1 LLTRHFGEGWERR
14 ASDPAVWAGVDA
26 IPDEELWEVRC
37 EQRRDL
43 VALIRRKVV
52 VDRLARGE
60 DIDYVQAGAEAFDPS
75 FLTIGFARRL
85 ATYKRLN
92 LILHDTPRAL
102 DLLDHDRPAQFVFA
116 GKAHPLDDA
125 AKAIAQRMFAL
136 RRSPGVG
143 NRVVFIEDYDLS
155 VAGTLIAGC
164 DVWLNLPRPPLEASG
179 TSGMKAALNGCLNV
193 SVLDGWW
200 MEGFDGSN
208 GWGIDGDVDPDDS
221 AKDERDAATLYAL
234 IENEVRPSFFERDDR
249 GIPKLWLQRVRA
261 SMRTLGPKY
270 CATRMIDEY
279 VSQVYAPR

>member
-1 LLTRHFGEGWERR
+1 
-14 ASDPAVWAGVDA
+14 
-26 IPDEELWEVRC
+26 
-37 EQRRDL
+37 
-43 VALIRRKVV
+43 
-52 VDRLARGE
+52 
-60 DIDYVQAGAEAFDPS
+60 
-75 FLTIGFARRL
+75 
-85 ATYKRLN
+85 
-92 LILHDTPRAL
+92 
-102 DLLDHDRPAQFVFA
+102 
-116 GKAHPLDDA
+116 
-125 AKAIAQRMFAL
+125 M
-136 RRSPGVG
+136 
-143 NRVVFIEDYDLS
+143 VFIEDYDLS

>member
-1 LLTRHFGEGWERR
+1 MRALLTRT
-14 ASDPAVWAGVDA
+14 
-26 IPDEELWEVRC
+26 
-37 EQRRDL
+37 
-43 VALIRRKVV
+43 
-52 VDRLARGE
+52 LARAGNGARPTQQFGPASTRSRTRSFGRSVASRE
-60 DIDYVQAGAEAFDPS
+60 GSGRAYTAEGRRRPPRTWRGHRLCAAGAEAFDPS

-164 DVWLNLPRPPLEASG
+164 DVWLNLPRPRSRR
-179 TSGMKAALNGCLNV
+179 AA
-193 SVLDGWW
+193 
-200 MEGFDGSN
+200 
-208 GWGIDGDVDPDDS
+208 
-221 AKDERDAATLYAL
+221 RAA
-234 IENEVRPSFFERDDR
+234 
-249 GIPKLWLQRVRA
+249 
-261 SMRTLGPKY
+261 
-270 CATRMIDEY
+270 
-279 VSQVYAPR
+279 